1 MTLRK
6 GLKNYKKGLDEVK
19 WDFDDFLAKNVK
31 MAAVPGHEKV
41 DLAIAL
47 RSDAT
52 HHTTYICITEHP
64 LTPTLHS

>member
-1 MTLRK
+1 MTLRN

-31 MAAVPGHEKV
+31 MAAVPGHKKV

-47 RSDAT
+47 RSEPDNKS
-52 HHTTYICITEHP
+52 TYICITEHP